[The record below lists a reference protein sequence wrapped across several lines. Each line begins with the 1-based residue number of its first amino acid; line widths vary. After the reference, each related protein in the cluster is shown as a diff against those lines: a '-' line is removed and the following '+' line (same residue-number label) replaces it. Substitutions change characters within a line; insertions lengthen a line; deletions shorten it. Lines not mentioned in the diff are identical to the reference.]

1 MTSVVSG
8 SQPQRTIGAW
18 LKHLV
23 WRVMFVSLL
32 VLAFIAGSIATCYVT
47 RGERVAVPNV
57 VGKTEPEA
65 REILEKQGL
74 RVVIIEV
81 PDAPE
86 PVGTVVRQNPKAGS
100 VVRRPFPVKINV
112 SRAQ

>member
-1 MTSVVSG
+1 MTSVVIG
-8 SQPQRTIGAW
+8 SQPQRTIWVW
-18 LKHLV
+18 LKRCLWRLV
-23 WRVMFVSLL
+23 YVSLL
-32 VLAFIAGSIATCYVT
+32 VLAFIAGSVTTCYVT
-47 RGERVAVPNV
+47 RGERVTVPSV

-74 RVVIIEV
+74 RVVVIEV
-81 PDAPE
+81 LDAPE

-100 VVRRPFPVKINV
+100 VVRKPFPVKINV